1 MRRTYFVNLRAGGMT
16 RWAATAAAAV
26 GLVASA
32 PLWSATPL
40 QSAIESQVEDE
51 LKAPQ
56 AVGAAYTMTNK
67 SGGNEIVVYSRY
79 ADGKLEESARVATSG
94 SGSDRALTS
103 LGSVQLVGERFLLA
117 VNPGDSSIS
126 VFRLRSNTDGT
137 RLPALI
143 GRWSSG
149 GMYPVSIAAREGLVY
164 VLNAGPFRPMT
175 TDPAEPSSIA
185 PVEGSIAG
193 FELSERGRLTPIPGS
208 IQPLPSSRSETVQ
221 IVFSPGGEAL
231 LVSDSTSDTIAV
243 YGVDEDTGV
252 ARLADVHASHGGA
265 GPSHMA
271 TPWGLAFDA
280 RGFVYSSEA
289 ADAMPD
295 ASSVGVH
302 AVEERNNQ
310 ISIRSAASSLSIG
323 QTWAAGV
330 AVTRNGRWVFT
341 SNIGSDTITAIRA
354 RVSGGRVQLSLA
366 TPTGVS
372 AITGRSPVALALSR
386 NDRYLY
392 SLNSGDGSI
401 SAFRIDRQTGALT
414 EVQQL
419 FGLPSAASG
428 LAAE

>member
-1 MRRTYFVNLRAGGMT
+1 MSTTHSVTQQSAQARRLAGAFV
-16 RWAATAAAAV
+16 AAA
-26 GLVASA
+26 LVAAA
-32 PLWSATPL
+32 PLWSAAPA
-40 QSAIESQVEDE
+40 QSGYQSQVEDE

-56 AVGAAYTMTNK
+56 AVGAVYTMTNT
-67 SGGNEIVVYSRY
+67 SRGNEIIVYSRF
-79 ADGKLEESARVATSG
+79 ADGKLEESTRVATGG

-117 VNPGDSSIS
+117 VNPGDSTIS
-126 VFRLRSNTDGT
+126 VFRLRSSTDDT
-137 RLPALI
+137 RLPTLI
-143 GRWSSG
+143 GKWPSG
-149 GMYPVSIAAREGLVY
+149 GMYPVSIATRDGLVY
-164 VLNAGPFRPMT
+164 VLNAGPLRSSA
-175 TDPAEPSSIA
+175 TDPSRPSNIA

-193 FELSERGRLTPIPGS
+193 FELSERGRLIPIPGS
-208 IQPLPSSRSETVQ
+208 IQPLPSSRSAAVQ
-221 IVFSPGGEAL
+221 IVFSPAGDAL
-231 LVSDSTSDTIAV
+231 LVSDSVSDSIAV
-243 YGVDEDTGV
+243 YGVDEATGV
-252 ARLADVHASHGGA
+252 ARLADVHGSHGGA
-265 GPSHMA
+265 GSSHMA

-302 AVEERNNQ
+302 AVTEEDDR

-341 SNIGSDTITAIRA
+341 SNMGSDTITAISARA
-354 RVSGGRVQLSLA
+354 SGGQVQLSLA
-366 TPTGVS
+366 TPNGVS

-401 SAFRIDRQTGALT
+401 SGFRLDRRNGMLS
-414 EVQQL
+414 ELQQL
-419 FGLPSAASG
+419 FGLPASASG